1 MVAGRFPTEWK
12 EARVVLVEKPKKN
25 PTAEV
30 TYRPLCLI
38 NALAKLYEQ
47 VLVARIEQDIRGEVT
62 CHPSNMAFGR
72 VGPRST

>member
-12 EARVVLVEKPKKN
+12 EARVVLVEKPKN

-47 VLVARIEQDIRGEVT
+47 VLVARIEQDIR
-62 CHPSNMAFGR
+62 SNMAFGR